1 MGGYG
6 SGRQGWRGVIEHRL
20 RLDVR
25 TFRRRGWLDA
35 GEMDGVLRWWRDGE
49 ETASLRCR
57 IDAAAMVLN
66 YTATDE
72 SGQPVPVEVTVPMAR
87 SACRFGGHRHYW
99 LCPRCWRRC
108 EVLASGGRGF
118 ACRRCLRLRY
128 ACQGLAPV
136 DRLQARADKI
146 AARLEGDGEF
156 LLKPKWMRWRTFHRL
171 AEQAQ
176 AFDVEAD
183 ALFEQRC
190 IRLVARIRRWAAR
203 A

>member
-1 MGGYG
+1 VLEDG
-6 SGRQGWRGVIEHRL
+6 L

-35 GEMDGVLRWWRDGE
+35 GGMDGVLRWWRDGK
-49 ETASLRCR
+49 ETAALRCR
-57 IDAAAMVLN
+57 IDAAAMMLS
-66 YTATDE
+66 YTTGNE
-72 SGQPVPVEVTVPMAR
+72 NGQPVPVEVTVAMVR
-87 SACRFGGHRHYW
+87 SACRFGVHRHYW

-118 ACRRCLRLRY
+118 ARRRCLRLRY
-128 ACQGLAPV
+128 ACQRLAPL

-146 AARLEGDGEF
+146 AARLGGDGEF

-171 AEQAQ
+171 AEQSQ
-176 AFDVEAD
+176 AFDVEAH

-190 IRLVARIRRWAAR
+190 VRLVAGIRRLAAR